1 MELPRAEES
10 PPPRPVLP
18 VPRADAAGP
27 IPGGEA
33 APATGPRL
41 ELLCIEDNPVNL
53 ALVEHIVAL
62 RPQWSLL
69 MATSPSRGLELAR
82 LRQPRLILLDIHLPE
97 MDGWA
102 VFRVLREDPA
112 TRSIPVVAVS
122 AHAMPADLARG
133 RAAGFADY
141 LTKPLQLDSLLALL
155 DRHAG

>member
-1 MELPRAEES
+1 
-10 PPPRPVLP
+10 
-18 VPRADAAGP
+18 
-27 IPGGEA
+27 
-33 APATGPRL
+33 
-41 ELLCIEDNPVNL
+41 
-53 ALVEHIVAL
+53 
-62 RPQWSLL
+62 